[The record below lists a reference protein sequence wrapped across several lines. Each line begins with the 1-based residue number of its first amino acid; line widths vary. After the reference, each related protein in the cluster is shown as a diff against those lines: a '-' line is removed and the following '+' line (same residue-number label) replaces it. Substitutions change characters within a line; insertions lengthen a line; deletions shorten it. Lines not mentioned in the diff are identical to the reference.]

1 MPSLLL
7 APTPLLVRQWRTMY
21 LRGKSLAPPVA
32 IVSSASFSYLAIKLY
47 NAPLSVNHPR
57 GELYTL
63 AAVMTVSI
71 LPYTLL
77 VMKNVNAK
85 LLAKAEEMES
95 LDAKDK
101 VTEVGLPQGETAK
114 ELLDWWGVLNLGR
127 AVFPLL
133 GAVLGIWA
141 SLA

>member
-1 MPSLLL
+1 
-7 APTPLLVRQWRTMY
+7 MY